1 MSELHRRILECYE
14 RLGVQEID
22 GDDYVDNLPEYLPN
36 LKHALKFPIHAALKK
51 KISFY
56 NPYWTKYLKR
66 ITIFQNT
73 SLWKRIFHGL
83 VNYLLNKILTFTQ
96 DLSNRNLAKTT
107 IRYWSVTWFVI
118 LEIIYNNCIAK

>member
-51 KISFY
+51 ISFY
-56 NPYWTKYLKR
+56 NPY
-66 ITIFQNT
+66 
-73 SLWKRIFHGL
+73 
-83 VNYLLNKILTFTQ
+83 
-96 DLSNRNLAKTT
+96 
-107 IRYWSVTWFVI
+107 
-118 LEIIYNNCIAK
+118 